1 VDHQPRSRCHG
12 YQETSEQT
20 EQPVHPKLAAQ
31 RVFPGHSLQ
40 FWQAVAVEAVVPL
53 GRARKVYQLPR
64 LTLPAVG
71 NLE

>member
-31 RVFPGHSLQ
+31 RVFPVHSLQ
-40 FWQAVAVEAVVPL
+40 FWQAVTVETVLPN

-64 LTLPAVG
+64 LTLPPAG
-71 NLE
+71 QLE